1 MIMKTVTTTR
11 TNHSRFFA
19 LLKQM
24 PHVTKED
31 IVYEWSGGG
40 TTSLSEFAAMC
51 PSLYQEMLTAMD
63 NLVNDTETIRKAR
76 SGVLHLLQKIGINT
90 ADWKAVNAYLES
102 PKIAGKRLSELHLS
116 ELHQLRRKLESILFK
131 TN

>member
-1 MIMKTVTTTR
+1 MKTKTKTKST
-11 TNHSRFFA
+11 HSRFYA

-24 PHVTKED
+24 HGVTKED
-31 IVYEWSGGG
+31 IVYEWSDGG

-51 PSLYQEMLTAMD
+51 PSLYEEMLKAMD
-63 NLVNDTETIRKAR
+63 NLINDTEAIKKAR
-76 SGVLHLLQKIGINT
+76 SGVLHLLQKIGVNT

-102 PKIAGKRLSELHLS
+102 PKIAGKRLWELHLN

-131 TN
+131 TT

>member
-1 MIMKTVTTTR
+1 MKTVATKTQSK
-11 TNHSRFFA
+11 HSRFYA

-31 IVYEWSGGG
+31 IVYEWSDGG

-51 PSLYQEMLTAMD
+51 PSLYQEMLKAMD
-63 NLVNDTETIRKAR
+63 NIVNDPAAIKQAR
-76 SGVLHLLQKIGINT
+76 SGVLHLLQKIGVNT
-90 ADWKAVNAYLES
+90 ADWNAVNAYLES
-102 PKIAGKRLSELHLS
+102 PKIASKRLYNLNLN

-131 TN
+131 TT